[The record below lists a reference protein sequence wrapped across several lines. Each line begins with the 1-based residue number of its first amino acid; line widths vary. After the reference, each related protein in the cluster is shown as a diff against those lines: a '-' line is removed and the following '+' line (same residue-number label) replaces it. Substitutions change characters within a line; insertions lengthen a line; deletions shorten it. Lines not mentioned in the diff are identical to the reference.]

1 MNAPT
6 TATPWSSGRLDARSG
21 EGQILFGRMYEDHA
35 IESGAF
41 RAGTRVF
48 CIASAGCTA
57 MALAGAHDVVAV
69 DINPVQLAYAERRI
83 AGESA
88 APGVVERFMSVGRAL
103 SPLIGWR
110 PERVRAFLE
119 LDDVGAQAQF
129 WRRHL
134 DTLRF
139 RGVIDGLLSLTALRT
154 RYAKAYLDF
163 LPPRLGAVMRAR
175 MSRCFARHAN
185 RTNPFARALL
195 AGELPPPAPA
205 APIRLV
211 HADAADFLEAEPA
224 GSFDGFA
231 LSNILDGAD
240 PAYAR
245 RLCAA
250 VRRAAAPGA
259 VRVLRSFR
267 EPSAAIAGN
276 RAADDRSMLWGIV
289 EVGPAATMY
298 HRWSNEQ

>member
-195 AGELPPPAPA
+195 AGERDFG
-205 APIRLV
+205 ITHRLILCFLR
-211 HADAADFLEAEPA
+211 HLSAADGPGGAHPSGPRRRGGFSRGRTCRQLRRIRPVQHPGRG
-224 GSFDGFA
+224 GSG
-231 LSNILDGAD
+231 
-240 PAYAR
+240 
-245 RLCAA
+245 LCAPSLRRREA
-250 VRRAAAPGA
+250 RGGAGRRA
-259 VRVLRSFR
+259 
-267 EPSAAIAGN
+267 
-276 RAADDRSMLWGIV
+276 
-289 EVGPAATMY
+289 GPAQLPRTL
-298 HRWSNEQ
+298 RRDCRQSRGR